1 MEDETGVRELASEF
15 LKGSGYAVLGARDGV
30 EALEMSML
38 HDGAIHLLASDLIML
53 GMGGEGLA
61 GKRRKLRSDLGV
73 CYMTGYAQHAEDKDH
88 LPSSSSEILQKPFMR
103 PSLLE
108 KVREALAVAPR
119 EQVVGGNN
127 SRLISLP

>member
-1 MEDETGVRELASEF
+1 
-15 LKGSGYAVLGARDGV
+15 
-30 EALEMSML
+30 
-38 HDGAIHLLASDLIML
+38 
-53 GMGGEGLA
+53 
-61 GKRRKLRSDLGV
+61 
-73 CYMTGYAQHAEDKDH
+73 MTGYAQHAEDKDH